1 MIRWA
6 TVESML
12 GQHCNVH
19 LKGQAVIVNVL
30 VSKPTKKQYTGNAR
44 AIILTS
50 PGCFLIVPLSA
61 IESIDKLP
69 EWIGK
74 E

>member
-1 MIRWA
+1 L
-6 TVESML
+6 V
-12 GQHCNVH
+12 GKHCNVH
-19 LKGQAVIVNVL
+19 LSDGSVIANVL
-30 VSKPTKKQYTGNAR
+30 ISKPTKKQYTGDAR
-44 AIILTS
+44 AIVLTS